1 MSSEQPDYYRILGVS
16 PQDPLET
23 IKAAYKKAQKQA
35 AGNSKTAQQLIH
47 AAYEVL
53 ADPDRRAIYDELL
66 HEARQQDLHISLEL
80 SRDTLT
86 ISDQEQLLYML
97 VEVTADQQQ
106 ADQKKHRPL
115 NLCFVIDRSTSM
127 KGERL
132 NRVKQA
138 ASLIFEKLTPDDIIS
153 LVSFSD
159 RAEVVIEAT
168 NNSNLRLLQ
177 SRINS
182 IIPSGGT
189 EMYQGLR
196 AAHTQLDAVDL
207 AQHNNHLIL
216 LTDGHTYGD
225 EAECLA
231 LAEKLAAKSIGI
243 SAFGIG
249 TEWND
254 TFLDKLVTPSGGHSN
269 YIETPEQVLKFLQE
283 RVQGLGNIHARN
295 VRLVSH
301 FSQAATISY
310 GLKISPFTQPLA
322 LSDEVMLGNLEGRAP
337 LTFLLEVRVT
347 PQPREARVRLPL
359 EITADLSA
367 TAGNP
372 QEKSYRTDAQCLVLA
387 EAPAAEEAS
396 PFLTKAVRI
405 MTLYR
410 LNEKAWSEAQLGNID
425 QATRR
430 MQHLTTRLLE
440 AGETR
445 LARQAQLEVNRL
457 NHMGTM
463 SLEGRK
469 TIKYGTRALIDAT
482 LKLDQV
488 GTGSK

>member
-1 MSSEQPDYYRILGVS
+1 
-16 PQDPLET
+16 
-23 IKAAYKKAQKQA
+23 
-35 AGNSKTAQQLIH
+35 
-47 AAYEVL
+47 
-53 ADPDRRAIYDELL
+53 
-66 HEARQQDLHISLEL
+66 
-80 SRDTLT
+80 
-86 ISDQEQLLYML
+86 
-97 VEVTADQQQ
+97 
-106 ADQKKHRPL
+106 
-115 NLCFVIDRSTSM
+115 
-127 KGERL
+127 
-132 NRVKQA
+132 
-138 ASLIFEKLTPDDIIS
+138 
-153 LVSFSD
+153 
-159 RAEVVIEAT
+159 
-168 NNSNLRLLQ
+168 
-177 SRINS
+177 
-182 IIPSGGT
+182 
-189 EMYQGLR
+189 
-196 AAHTQLDAVDL
+196 
-207 AQHNNHLIL
+207 
-216 LTDGHTYGD
+216 
-225 EAECLA
+225 
-231 LAEKLAAKSIGI
+231 
-243 SAFGIG
+243 
-249 TEWND
+249 
-254 TFLDKLVTPSGGHSN
+254 
-269 YIETPEQVLKFLQE
+269 
-283 RVQGLGNIHARN
+283 

-301 FSQAATISY
+301 FSQAATISC

-445 LARQAQLEVNRL
+445 LARQAQMEVNRL
-457 NHMGTM
+457 NHLGTM

-482 LKLDQV
+482 LKLDHV
-488 GTGSK
+488 ETGSK